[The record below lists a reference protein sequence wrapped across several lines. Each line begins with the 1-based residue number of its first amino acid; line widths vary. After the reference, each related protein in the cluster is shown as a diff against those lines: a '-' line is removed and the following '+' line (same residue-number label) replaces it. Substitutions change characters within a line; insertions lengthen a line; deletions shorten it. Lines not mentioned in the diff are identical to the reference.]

1 MKLVEFS
8 YDDGNW
14 KLENLH
20 LKDVNLL
27 VGRNSTGKS
36 RTLTMINWLSS
47 FIKGNANMKMGISWY
62 AKFINN
68 KKQIIEFEFKTNEE
82 NEVIEYELIKVDDE
96 IVLSRNFSQKEK
108 ISIAKVKSEVTGEF
122 EEVYPPNDKLVLH
135 TRRDV
140 RAYPYSEE
148 LVSWAEISLG
158 FVFGRY
164 NPQMTSQDELHPPG
178 LITIE
183 QSPSTLGEL
192 DKSDKELILYEL
204 NEIGY
209 NFSKIYYEKR
219 PVPTIYLV
227 EKGVNIELS
236 HFQLSQGLMRSL
248 SILIY
253 FQYLNFDEKP
263 ATILI
268 DDLCEGL
275 DYERAIK
282 LGKLIFE
289 KCKNS
294 NIQLIATTNDNF
306 IMDVVD
312 IEHWNVLTREGSTVT
327 AMNYDTHR
335 ELFDDFRLTGL
346 SNFDFF
352 SSDYLQQKV

>member
-14 KLENLH
+14 KLENLR

-27 VGRNSTGKS
+27 VGRNAVGKS
-36 RTLTMINWLSS
+36 RTLTMINQFYK
-47 FIKGNANMKMGISWY
+47 FIAGKRNIDTGNSWH

-68 KKQIIEFEFKTNEE
+68 QGQIIDFEFKTDDEF
-82 NEVIEYELIKVDDE
+82 EVISYELITIDSEV
-96 IVLSRNFSQKEK
+96 VLSRNFNKKEE
-108 ISIAKVKSEVTGEF
+108 ISIAQVKSEVTGKL
-122 EEVYPPNDKLVLH
+122 EEIYPPNDKLTLH
-135 TRRDV
+135 ARRDV
-140 RAYPYSEE
+140 RAYPYFEE
-148 LVSWAEISLG
+148 LIEWAEQSNGFDFGHFNVLELTKNGSASLT
-158 FVFGRY
+158 
-164 NPQMTSQDELHPPG
+164 TSEGAP
-178 LITIE
+178 TIFE
-183 QSPSTLGEL
+183 R
-192 DKSDKELILYEL
+192 L
-204 NEIGY
+204 NESDRAKVLSEINQLDF
-209 NFSKIYYEKR
+209 NFSKIFSKEE
-219 PVPTIYLV
+219 PIPMFYLI
-227 EKGVNIELS
+227 EKGVNSELS
-236 HFQLSQGLMRSL
+236 YAELSQGLIRSFA
-248 SILIY
+248 ILIY
-253 FQYLNFDEKP
+253 FHVLISERKP
-263 ATILI
+263 ATIII
-268 DDLCEGL
+268 DNLCEGL

-289 KCKNS
+289 KCKEND
-294 NIQLIATTNDNF
+294 IQLIATTNDNF

>member
-14 KLENLH
+14 KLENLR

-27 VGRNSTGKS
+27 VGRNAVGKS
-36 RTLTMINWLSS
+36 RTLTMINWFSQ
-47 FIKGNANMKMGISWY
+47 FISGNADIKTGNSWY

-68 KKQIIEFEFKTNEE
+68 KKQTFEFEFKTKNG
-82 NEVIEYELIKVDDE
+82 VIEYELIKINDAVL
-96 IVLSRNFSQKEK
+96 LSRNFNTKTA
-108 ISIAKVKSEVTGEF
+108 ISIAQMKSEISGEL
-122 EEVYPPNDKLVLH
+122 EEVYPPNDRLVLH
-135 TRRDV
+135 ARRDL
-140 RAYPYSEE
+140 RAYPYLEE
-148 LVSWAEISLG
+148 LFNWAEQSVGFIFSHHNSLTAPKNG
-158 FVFGRY
+158 FRSSHF
-164 NPQMTSQDELHPPG
+164 
-178 LITIE
+178 ITIE
-183 QSPSTLGEL
+183 SSPLSFADL
-192 DKSDKELILYEL
+192 DESDKESVRHEL
-204 NEIGY
+204 NQIGY
-209 NFSKIYYEKR
+209 NFSKIYYEQK
-219 PVPTIYLV
+219 PIPALYLL
-227 EKGVNIELS
+227 EKDVNVELS

-253 FQYLNFDEKP
+253 LQYLISKQKP

-289 KCKNS
+289 KCKDS

-312 IEHWNVLTREGSTVT
+312 IEHWNLLTREGSTVT

-335 ELFDDFRLTGL
+335 QLFDDFRFTGL

-352 SSDYLQQKV
+352 SSDYLEQQKA